1 MDKLNAFLD
10 TIFTIDQATGT
21 IGNVFTLQNFL
32 TIVLMGFVC
41 GLIISY
47 GYILSNRKD
56 GGFTADMMITL
67 LMLPVLVS
75 LIMFFVGNQVA
86 RAFSIAGIFT
96 IVRFRSIQTKPKDIT
111 YIFFTVVSG
120 LINGLGYIWY
130 ALGIAIVLTTLIFL
144 IKLVKYGTPKTESV
158 NLKITVPEALN
169 FDNAFEEILDKYT
182 VNYRLMRIKSTDYG
196 SLFVLNYFCIL
207 KSTADRKK
215 LIDELRTRNGN
226 MDIAMSATDFENE

>member
-1 MDKLNAFLD
+1 MDKINEFLD
-10 TIFTIDQATGT
+10 TIFTIDQTTGV
-21 IGNVFTLQNFL
+21 IGNVFSLQNFI
-32 TIVLMGFVC
+32 TIIMMGFVC
-41 GLIISY
+41 GLIISA
-47 GYILSNRKD
+47 GYMLCNKTD
-56 GGFTADMMITL
+56 GGFTSDMMITL

-130 ALGIAIVLTTLIFL
+130 ALGIAIVLTTLIYL
-144 IKLVKYGTPKTESV
+144 IKLLKYGTPKTESV

-169 FDNAFEEILDKYT
+169 FDKVFEEVLDKYT
-182 VNYRLMRIKSTDYG
+182 VSYRLMRIKSTDYG
-196 SLFVLNYFCIL
+196 SLFVLNYFCVL
-207 KSTADRKK
+207 KSNANRREM
-215 LIDELRTRNGN
+215 LDELRTRNGN
-226 MDIAMSATDFENE
+226 MDIALTATDFETE